1 MILLIALL
9 LAPGQ
14 VAPAPS
20 QADLLENV
28 VDSTFRIY
36 APDNGLSGTCFL
48 VERPPQGNKP
58 ANFVLVTA
66 AHVLEGI
73 SAAEGRV
80 ALRAQLPNGE
90 LARREVPFPLRAN
103 NKPLFRRHKDLD
115 VAAVAISLPTGLY
128 VKTYTMAQIL
138 DDSPSARS
146 TMRLGRELWISSFP
160 AKVEANPAGQGV
172 LRRATIA
179 SRPYFKA
186 TAPTTFMA
194 DTTAFGGDS
203 GAPVVILEKG
213 LPMVCGL
220 AVGMIRQTEKTISA
234 FEERTT
240 HTPLGLSIVIQAP
253 AIRQVVEMI
262 D

>member
-28 VDSTFRIY
+28 VDSTFRVY

-66 AHVLEGI
+66 AHVMEGI

-90 LARREVPFPLRAN
+90 LARREVPFPC
-103 NKPLFRRHKDLD
+103 
-115 VAAVAISLPTGLY
+115 
-128 VKTYTMAQIL
+128 
-138 DDSPSARS
+138 
-146 TMRLGRELWISSFP
+146 
-160 AKVEANPAGQGV
+160 
-172 LRRATIA
+172 
-179 SRPYFKA
+179 
-186 TAPTTFMA
+186 APTTSLC
-194 DTTAFGGDS
+194 S
-203 GAPVVILEKG
+203 GVTKTWMLPRSRFLCQLVYMLKRIQWRRFSTILHPLAAPCV
-213 LPMVCGL
+213 
-220 AVGMIRQTEKTISA
+220 
-234 FEERTT
+234 
-240 HTPLGLSIVIQAP
+240 
-253 AIRQVVEMI
+253 
-262 D
+262 